1 MMIHEKKAHDGAK
14 YATATNEAEFHAALK
29 RGLDVELTRELAE
42 SIGVPM
48 NEDVGTVAE
57 IDQARDDRHD

>member
-1 MMIHEKKAHDGAK
+1 MKIHEKKAHDGSK

-42 SIGVPM
+42 QHRSTH
-48 NEDVGTVAE
+48 E
-57 IDQARDDRHD
+57 

>member
-1 MMIHEKKAHDGAK
+1 MTGRSTH
-14 YATATNEAEFHAALK
+14 TATNEAEFHAALK

-57 IDQARDDRHD
+57 IDQARNDRHD

>member
-1 MMIHEKKAHDGAK
+1 MIHEKKAHDGSK

-42 SIGVPM
+42 QHRSTH
-48 NEDVGTVAE
+48 E
-57 IDQARDDRHD
+57 

>member
-1 MMIHEKKAHDGAK
+1 MMIDEKKAHDGSK

-42 SIGVPM
+42 RSEYP
-48 NEDVGTVAE
+48 
-57 IDQARDDRHD
+57 